1 MIIDLATVYRNKQ
14 IESIHYGIA
23 VLVKGNKIIQSWGN
37 ADFKCFTRS
46 IIKPIQAK
54 VSLSFIPENI
64 PNKYTA
70 IACASHNNTPE
81 QFQTLFD
88 LSQEYK
94 IEEDSLELGLLKGS
108 SLNSSYLKSK
118 FAHNCAGKHTLMR
131 ISENYLNQQDSNQ
144 IKAKKKQ
151 QEDKIP
157 SKHTYISES
166 HPLQKN
172 ILSEIKRLS
181 EIPNDQEI
189 ITGIDGCGLPTF
201 HLSLQEM
208 ARIFSKTAEE
218 KEYQKIY
225 KAMNEYPLLIGGPN
239 QIDSLIMQAKPNNFM
254 AKGGAEGLMVVLNL
268 INHECLIIKI
278 IDGSSR
284 AKNLITKGF
293 LEHLDWLHP
302 NEVLLDNNIL
312 NSQELVIGNISF
324 NVR

>member
-23 VLVKGNKIIQSWGN
+23 VLVKGEKTIQSWGN

-46 IIKPIQAK
+46 IIKPIQTK
-54 VSLSFIPENI
+54 VSLSFINQDI
-64 PNKYTA
+64 PNKYLA

-81 QFQTLFD
+81 QLKTILD
-88 LSQEYK
+88 LSQEYE

-108 SLNSSYLKSK
+108 SSNSGYLKSK

-131 ISENYLNQQDSNQ
+131 ISE
-144 IKAKKKQ
+144 KV
-151 QEDKIP
+151 IP
-157 SKHTYISES
+157 SETSYINKS
-166 HPLQKN
+166 HPLQQS

-181 EIPNDQEI
+181 EIKNDQEI

-201 HLSLQEM
+201 HLSLQAM
-208 ARIFSKTAEE
+208 AKIFSKTVEE

-239 QIDSLIMQAKPNNFM
+239 QIDSLIMQARPNNFM

-284 AKNLITKGF
+284 AKNIITKGF
-293 LEHLDWLHP
+293 LEYLGWLNP
-302 NEVLLDNNIL
+302 DEILLDENIL
-312 NSQELVIGNISF
+312 NSQELVVGNISF

>member
-23 VLVKGNKIIQSWGN
+23 VLVKGDKIIRSWGN

-46 IIKPIQAK
+46 IIKPIQTK
-54 VSLSFIPENI
+54 VSLSFISKDI
-64 PNKYTA
+64 PNRYIA
-70 IACASHNNTPE
+70 IASASHNNTPE
-81 QFQTLFD
+81 QLKTILD
-88 LSQEYK
+88 LSQEYE
-94 IEEDSLELGLLKGS
+94 IEEDSLELGLIKGS
-108 SLNSSYLKSK
+108 SSSSGYLKSK

-131 ISENYLNQQDSNQ
+131 ISENSLMEEYS
-144 IKAKKKQ
+144 
-151 QEDKIP
+151 
-157 SKHTYISES
+157 YINES
-166 HPLQKN
+166 HPLQKS

-181 EIPNDQEI
+181 EIKNDQEI

-201 HLSLQEM
+201 HLSLQAM
-208 ARIFSKTAEE
+208 AQIFSKTAEE

-239 QIDSLIMQAKPNNFM
+239 QIDSLIMQARANHFM

-284 AKNLITKGF
+284 AKNIITKGF
-293 LEHLDWLHP
+293 LEYLGWLNP
-302 NEVLLDNNIL
+302 DEILLDENIL
-312 NSQELVIGNISF
+312 NSQELVVGNISF

>member
-23 VLVKGNKIIQSWGN
+23 ILVKGEKIIQSWGN

-54 VSLSFIPENI
+54 VSLSFISKNI
-64 PNKYTA
+64 PDKYIA

-81 QFQTLFD
+81 QLKTLLD
-88 LSQEYK
+88 LSQEYE
-94 IEEDSLELGLLKGS
+94 IEEDSLKLGLLKGS
-108 SLNSSYLKSK
+108 NLSSGYLKSK
-118 FAHNCAGKHTLMR
+118 FAHNCAGKHSLMR
-131 ISENYLNQQDSNQ
+131 ISENSLNMQNINKTEPLQSNSETISQ
-144 IKAKKKQ
+144 GN
-151 QEDKIP
+151 
-157 SKHTYISES
+157 SYINES
-166 HPLQKN
+166 HSLQQS

-181 EIPNDQEI
+181 DIKNNQEI

-201 HLSLQEM
+201 LLSLQEM
-208 ARIFSKTAEE
+208 AKIFSKTAEE

-239 QIDSLIMQAKPNNFM
+239 QIDSLIMQARPNNFM

-268 INHECLIIKI
+268 TNQECLIIKI

-284 AKNLITKGF
+284 AKNIITKGF
-293 LEHLDWLHP
+293 LEHLGWLNP
-302 NEVLLDNNIL
+302 GEILLDENIF

>member
-23 VLVKGNKIIQSWGN
+23 VLVKGEKIIQSWGN

-46 IIKPIQAK
+46 IIKPVQTK
-54 VSLSFIPENI
+54 VSLSFISKDI
-64 PNKYTA
+64 PNKYLA
-70 IACASHNNTPE
+70 IASASHNNTPE
-81 QFQTLFD
+81 QLKTILD
-88 LSQEYK
+88 LSQEYE

-108 SLNSSYLKSK
+108 SSNSGYLKSK

-131 ISENYLNQQDSNQ
+131 ISENSLIAEYS
-144 IKAKKKQ
+144 
-151 QEDKIP
+151 
-157 SKHTYISES
+157 YINES
-166 HPLQKN
+166 HPLQKS

-181 EIPNDQEI
+181 GIKNDQEI

-201 HLSLQEM
+201 HLSLQTM
-208 ARIFSKTAEE
+208 AQIFSKTAEE

-239 QIDSLIMQAKPNNFM
+239 QIDSLIMQARPNHFM

-284 AKNLITKGF
+284 AKNIITKGF
-293 LEHLDWLHP
+293 LEHLGWLNP
-302 NEVLLDNNIL
+302 DEILLDENIL

>member
-23 VLVKGNKIIQSWGN
+23 ILVKGDKIIRSWGN

-46 IIKPIQAK
+46 IIKPIQTK
-54 VSLSFIPENI
+54 VSLSFINQDI
-64 PNKYTA
+64 PNKYLA
-70 IACASHNNTPE
+70 IASASHNNTPE
-81 QFQTLFD
+81 QLKTLID
-88 LSQEYK
+88 LSQEYE

-108 SLNSSYLKSK
+108 NSNSGYLKSK

-131 ISENYLNQQDSNQ
+131 ISENSLMEEIRKTKSFKTDTQDISRNN
-144 IKAKKKQ
+144 
-151 QEDKIP
+151 
-157 SKHTYISES
+157 SYINES
-166 HPLQKN
+166 HPLQQS
-172 ILSEIKRLS
+172 ILHEIKRLND
-181 EIPNDQEI
+181 IKNDQEI
-189 ITGIDGCGLPTF
+189 ITAIDGCGLPTF
-201 HLSLQEM
+201 QLSLQAM
-208 ARIFSKTAEE
+208 AKIFSKTAEE

-239 QIDSLIMQAKPNNFM
+239 QIDSLIMQARPNHFM

-284 AKNLITKGF
+284 AKNIITKGF
-293 LEHLDWLHP
+293 LEYLGWLNP
-302 NEVLLDNNIL
+302 DEILLDENIL
-312 NSQELVIGNISF
+312 NSQELVVGNISF

>member
-23 VLVKGNKIIQSWGN
+23 VLVKGEKTIQSWGN

-46 IIKPIQAK
+46 IIKPIQTK
-54 VSLSFIPENI
+54 VSLSFISKDI
-64 PNKYTA
+64 PNKYIA
-70 IACASHNNTPE
+70 IASASHNNTPE
-81 QFQTLFD
+81 QLKTILD
-88 LSQEYK
+88 LSQEYE
-94 IEEDSLELGLLKGS
+94 IEEDSLELGRLKGS
-108 SLNSSYLKSK
+108 SSNSGYLKSK

-131 ISENYLNQQDSNQ
+131 ISE
-144 IKAKKKQ
+144 KV
-151 QEDKIP
+151 IP
-157 SKHTYISES
+157 SETSYINKS
-166 HPLQKN
+166 HPLQQS

-181 EIPNDQEI
+181 EIKNDQEI

-201 HLSLQEM
+201 HLSLQAM
-208 ARIFSKTAEE
+208 AKIFSKTVEE

-239 QIDSLIMQAKPNNFM
+239 QIDSLIMQARPNNFM

-284 AKNLITKGF
+284 AKNIITKGF
-293 LEHLDWLHP
+293 LEYLGWLNP
-302 NEVLLDNNIL
+302 DEILLDENIL
-312 NSQELVIGNISF
+312 NSQELVVGNISF

>member
-23 VLVKGNKIIQSWGN
+23 VLVKGEKIIQSWGN

-54 VSLSFIPENI
+54 VSLSFISENI
-64 PNKYTA
+64 PDKYIA

-81 QFQTLFD
+81 QLKTLLD

-94 IEEDSLELGLLKGS
+94 IEEDSLKLGLLKGS
-108 SLNSSYLKSK
+108 NLSSGYLKSK

-131 ISENYLNQQDSNQ
+131 ISESQENNYIN
-144 IKAKKKQ
+144 
-151 QEDKIP
+151 
-157 SKHTYISES
+157 ES
-166 HPLQKN
+166 HPLQQS
-172 ILSEIKRLS
+172 ILSEIKRLND
-181 EIPNDQEI
+181 IKNDQEI

-201 HLSLQEM
+201 HLSLQAM
-208 ARIFSKTAEE
+208 AEIFSKTAEE

-239 QIDSLIMQAKPNNFM
+239 QIDSLIMQARPNNFM

-278 IDGSSR
+278 IDGSPR
-284 AKNLITKGF
+284 AKNIITKGF
-293 LEHLDWLHP
+293 LEHLGWLNP
-302 NEVLLDNNIL
+302 GEILLDENIF

>member
-23 VLVKGNKIIQSWGN
+23 VLVKGEKIIQSWGN

-46 IIKPIQAK
+46 IIKPVQTK
-54 VSLSFIPENI
+54 VSLSFISKDI
-64 PNKYTA
+64 HNKYLA
-70 IACASHNNTPE
+70 IASASHNNTPE
-81 QFQTLFD
+81 QLKTILD
-88 LSQEYK
+88 LSQEYE

-108 SLNSSYLKSK
+108 SSNSGYLKSK

-131 ISENYLNQQDSNQ
+131 ISENSLIAEYS
-144 IKAKKKQ
+144 
-151 QEDKIP
+151 
-157 SKHTYISES
+157 YINES
-166 HPLQKN
+166 HPLQKS

-181 EIPNDQEI
+181 GIKNDQEI

-201 HLSLQEM
+201 HLSLQTM
-208 ARIFSKTAEE
+208 AQIFSKTAEE

-239 QIDSLIMQAKPNNFM
+239 QIDSLIMQARPNHFM

-284 AKNLITKGF
+284 AKNIITKGF
-293 LEHLDWLHP
+293 LEHLGWLNP
-302 NEVLLDNNIL
+302 DEILLDENIL

>member
-23 VLVKGNKIIQSWGN
+23 VLVKGEKTIQSWGN

-54 VSLSFIPENI
+54 VSLSFISENI
-64 PNKYTA
+64 PDKYIA

-81 QFQTLFD
+81 QLKTLLD
-88 LSQEYK
+88 LSQEYEIK
-94 IEEDSLELGLLKGS
+94 EDFLELGLLKGS
-108 SLNSSYLKSK
+108 SSNSGYLKSK

-131 ISENYLNQQDSNQ
+131 ISENSLNMQNINKTEPLQSNSET
-144 IKAKKKQ
+144 ISPANN
-151 QEDKIP
+151 
-157 SKHTYISES
+157 YINKS
-166 HPLQKN
+166 HPLQQS

-181 EIPNDQEI
+181 EIKNDQEV

-201 HLSLQEM
+201 HLSLQAM
-208 ARIFSKTAEE
+208 AQIFSKTAEE

-239 QIDSLIMQAKPNNFM
+239 QIDSLIMQSRPNNFM

-284 AKNLITKGF
+284 AKNIITKGF
-293 LEHLDWLHP
+293 LEYLDWLNP
-302 NEVLLDNNIL
+302 DEILLDENIL
-312 NSQELVIGNISF
+312 NSQELVVGNISF